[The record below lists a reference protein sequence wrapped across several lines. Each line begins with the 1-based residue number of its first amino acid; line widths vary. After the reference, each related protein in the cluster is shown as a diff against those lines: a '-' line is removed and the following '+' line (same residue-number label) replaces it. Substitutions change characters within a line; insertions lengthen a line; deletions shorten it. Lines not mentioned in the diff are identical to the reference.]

1 MEFRTPRLL
10 PRISA
15 WTDML
20 RVRAWVMA
28 VLLGACLPP
37 VPVEAAPLTLEEA
50 LATADA
56 PHPQNRIAAAELAM
70 ARADETLAA
79 SRSDLTVNFSGA
91 LRSGRPT
98 LGSDRWTAD
107 NEARL
112 TLSKPLYDFGRTAH
126 GVDAARA
133 EVKARQEQL
142 LDVRDQRR
150 IAIMARFFDVL
161 LADMRYTADNEY
173 MAVAYVNWDDGR
185 KRFEAGELPR
195 AELARLESRYQEIKL
210 RRGEDARQERL
221 TRERLADAMNQ
232 PGKLATDLVRPKLA
246 DNAIGLPGYERLL
259 PVALVHNRSLLA
271 LDAQVAAA
279 RQRIAAARAEG
290 NPRVDLELAGGDFSR
305 RTVSRNYA
313 GGGLVV
319 TWPLYSGREI
329 DAGVARARAEE
340 EKLLA
345 EREALRRSVAG
356 ALLDTL
362 TEIAWLRASALPAAD
377 QAGQYRDLALERAR
391 AEYDMEYRTNLG
403 NAMADIQTV
412 SLQRAELE
420 YRLALALARLAAL
433 TGQPLAALAA
443 MPEGDNP

>member
-1 MEFRTPRLL
+1 MPR
-10 PRISA
+10 A
-15 WTDML
+15 
-20 RVRAWVMA
+20 RAWVMA

-37 VPVEAAPLTLEEA
+37 VPAEAAPLTLEEA

-79 SRSDLTVNFSGA
+79 SRNDLTVNFSGA

-98 LGSDRWTAD
+98 LGPDRWTAD

-195 AELARLESRYQEIKL
+195 AALARLESRYQEIKL
-210 RRGEDARQERL
+210 RRDEDARQERL

-232 PGKLATDLVRPKLA
+232 PGKLAADLARPKLA

-290 NPRVDLELAGGDFSR
+290 NPRVDLEVAGGDFSR
-305 RTVSRNYA
+305 RTVCRNYA
-313 GGGLVV
+313 SGSLVV

-329 DAGVARARAEE
+329 DARVARARAEE
-340 EKLLA
+340 
-345 EREALRRSVAG
+345 
-356 ALLDTL
+356 
-362 TEIAWLRASALPAAD
+362 
-377 QAGQYRDLALERAR
+377 
-391 AEYDMEYRTNLG
+391 
-403 NAMADIQTV
+403 
-412 SLQRAELE
+412 
-420 YRLALALARLAAL
+420 
-433 TGQPLAALAA
+433 
-443 MPEGDNP
+443 